1 MEQLAAA
8 IVGALV
14 ASAPDL
20 TKKVVNDAYEALK
33 ATLSG
38 LMPTFK
44 TEEVSEENIAD
55 KEAELSRRLGGLDD
69 AELGKVEEAAG
80 NLLDVVDPD
89 KLGRVLGDRFV
100 VEDVE
105 AEEQLEIDTETTGSD
120 DVSIIRVSGKNVR
133 IAKRIVKL

>member
-33 ATLSG
+33 TTLSG

-44 TEEVSEENIAD
+44 TEEVSGENIAD

-69 AELGKVEEAAG
+69 AEVGKVEEATG
-80 NLLDVVDPD
+80 ILLDVVDPD